1 MWIIV
6 GPNLLMIKLEI
17 YTRSLVLPIY
27 VNTSNTVLRNFNS
40 KIVTENESWAQLS
53 KMEYSIPTDFS
64 ITLEKLKQLMIPQ
77 RLHN

>member
-1 MWIIV
+1 
-6 GPNLLMIKLEI
+6 MIKLEI